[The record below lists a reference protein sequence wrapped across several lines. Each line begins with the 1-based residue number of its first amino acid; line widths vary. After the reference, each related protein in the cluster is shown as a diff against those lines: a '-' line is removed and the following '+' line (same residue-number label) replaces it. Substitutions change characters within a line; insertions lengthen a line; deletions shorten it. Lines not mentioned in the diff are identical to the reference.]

1 MKHRLI
7 LIAISLVVFGLVL
20 GATNSFAG
28 SDPKFTLLVSQ
39 SLVDNKTIRLDA
51 YRDDLLL
58 REPVQTHINTGNLFE
73 QDGHLYNFFPTGP
86 SILTLPIVAVMRQ
99 TGMDMRLVEDNTLL
113 QKVLAGLTSVLMV
126 WIIYSISRCF
136 LDETSS
142 LVISAASVFGTSF
155 ISTMGTAFW
164 TINLSTIFIGV
175 SVLLITRYESGK
187 TQTVR
192 PIILGLL
199 LFLAY
204 FSRASSA
211 AFIIVV
217 MGYLFVKERRQF
229 LITAATS
236 LFLLLIFLIWT
247 RLEFGVWLP
256 AYYWAGRIA
265 DDHGP
270 VWTGLLGNLVSPSRG
285 ILVLSPF
292 LLLIIPGILFVG
304 RLLIRQPLVWMAAS
318 WFLISLLINSKAVAW
333 WDGVF
338 FGPRLLTES
347 LLALILLVILIWSAA
362 RERLGKLA
370 RRIVI
375 SAFVILSLAAIY
387 IHSIQGL
394 YNADAVGWNL
404 FIEPRAL
411 PPISGL
417 GDLFDWKNPQ
427 FMATNK
433 RNCDFNDQR
442 FQELLP
448 YDTTLEEYLWGD
460 PIRHTAD
467 QIQDF
472 REATIVEAESRLTPM
487 PQPEATSVLTEST
500 PQVFLP
506 SIMKPGNL
514 SIFIG
519 WQGYKSQLDYR
530 RSICPEVRFVFRL
543 GQIDASGS
551 FELAITAGALD
562 EQEVR
567 VSVNGTMVGS
577 FVNTSPVDQPDRFTI
592 PFDGTLLKSE
602 DLNEINLELPD
613 AKRPRPGAYQYLS
626 LTFYQAAV
634 YPEDQAPGW
643 VTAPQPTPAPQGYP

>member
-7 LIAISLVVFGLVL
+7 LILISLVVFGLVL
-20 GATNSFAG
+20 GAVNSFAG

-58 REPVQTHINTGNLFE
+58 REPVQTHINTGVLFE
-73 QDGHLYNFFPTGP
+73 QKGHLYNFFPTGP
-86 SILTLPIVAVMRQ
+86 SILTLPIVGAMRL
-99 TGMDMRLVEDNTLL
+99 TGMDMRLVEDNFLL
-113 QKVLAGLTSVLMV
+113 QKILAGLTCVLMV

-142 LVISAASVFGTSF
+142 LVISAVSVFGTTF
-155 ISTMGTAFW
+155 ISTMGTALW
-164 TINLSTIFIGV
+164 TINFSTIFIGL
-175 SVLLITRYESGK
+175 SVLLIARYESGK
-187 TQTVR
+187 EPTVR

-211 AFIIVV
+211 AFIIAV
-217 MGYLFVKERRQF
+217 MGYLLVKERRQF
-229 LITAATS
+229 LITAAAS
-236 LFLLLIFLIWT
+236 LSLLLIFLIWS
-247 RLEFGVWLP
+247 RLEFGTWLP
-256 AYYWAGRIA
+256 AYYSAGRIA
-265 DDHGP
+265 DDHGS
-270 VWTGLLGNLVSPSRG
+270 VWIGILGNLVSPSRG

-318 WFLISLLINSKAVAW
+318 WFLISLLVNSKAVAW

-347 LLALILLVILIWSAA
+347 LLALILLVRLIWSAA
-362 RERLGKLA
+362 RERLGKKA

-375 SAFVILSLAAIY
+375 SAFVILSLAAIF

-394 YNADAVGWNL
+394 YNADAIGWNL

-427 FMATNK
+427 FMATNN

-460 PIRHTAD
+460 TIRHTAD

-472 REATIVEAESRLTPM
+472 REATIVEAETRLTPTP
-487 PQPEATSVLTEST
+487 PQAATSSFAETT

-519 WQGYKSQLDYR
+519 WQEYKSQLDYR
-530 RSICPEVRFVFRL
+530 RSICPEAQFVFRL
-543 GQIDASGS
+543 GQIDASGP
-551 FELAITAGALD
+551 FEVAISAGALD

-567 VSVNGTMVGS
+567 VSINGTMVGS
-577 FVNTSPVDQPDRFTI
+577 FVNSSPVDQPDRFII
-592 PFDGTLLKSE
+592 PFDGTLLKPG
-602 DLNEINLELPD
+602 DLNEITLELPD

-626 LTFYQAAV
+626 LAFYQAAV
-634 YPEDQAPGW
+634 YPEDQAPDW
-643 VTAPQPTPAPQGYP
+643 VTAPQPTPLPPGYP